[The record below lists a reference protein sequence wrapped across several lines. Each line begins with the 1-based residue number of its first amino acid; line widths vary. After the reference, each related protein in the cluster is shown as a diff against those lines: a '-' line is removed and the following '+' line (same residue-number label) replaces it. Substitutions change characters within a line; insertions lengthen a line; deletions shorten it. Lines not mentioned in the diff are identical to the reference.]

1 MFREMRRGRQALSP
15 QECAAVLERG
25 SSGVLAVSGDDGYP
39 YAVPLSYVF
48 YDGKIYFHC
57 ALTGHK
63 LDAIRR
69 CDKVSFCVID
79 QDIVVPE
86 EYATRYRSVIAFGTI
101 RVLEDPE
108 QIRTAIRAL
117 ADKYSPVGEELREA
131 EIDRFWSALAVLELE
146 IEHLSGKQAIEL
158 CRGN

>member
-15 QECAAVLERG
+15 QECTAVLERG

-86 EYATRYRSVIAFGTI
+86 EYATRYRSVIAFGRARI
-101 RVLEDPE
+101 LPEAEKRSSLE
-108 QIRTAIRAL
+108 AL
-117 ADKYSPVGEELREA
+117 AAKYSPDLPEGRA
-131 EIDRFWSALAVLELE
+131 EE
-146 IEHLSGKQAIEL
+146 IERCWSQVCMVEITVEHLTGKVAKALVEHK
-158 CRGN
+158 